1 MHIKEVVATLER
13 FAPLPLQDS
22 YDNAGLQ
29 VGLTG
34 SEELSGVML
43 CLDVRENV
51 LEEAAHLGCNLI
63 VSHHPLLFRP
73 LKQLTERT
81 EVERCVRSA
90 VLKNIA
96 LYAAHTNLDNA
107 HGGVNFMMAEKLKL
121 QNVRFLRPML
131 GQNAG
136 SGAIGE
142 LPEKLSP
149 EAFTNLVKEV
159 FHAPG
164 LSHNVTTKQAI
175 QTVALCGGAGSF
187 LLDDAIEAG
196 ADAFLTG
203 EMNYHQYFGHEKEL
217 QILVA
222 GHYETE
228 QFTVELLRR
237 ILTKAHPGLRIFETT
252 CETNPVKK

>member
-43 CLDVRENV
+43 CLDVCENV
-51 LEEAAHLGCNLI
+51 LEEAARLGCNLI

-107 HGGVNFMMAEKLKL
+107 HGGVNFMMAEKLRL
-121 QNVRFLRPML
+121 RNVRFLRPMP

-142 LPEKLSP
+142 LSEKLSP
-149 EAFTNLVKEV
+149 EGFMNLVKEV
-159 FHAPG
+159 FHAPS

-175 QTVALCGGAGSF
+175 QTVALCGGAGAF

-203 EMNYHQYFGHEKEL
+203 EMSYHQYFGHEGEL

-237 ILTKAHPGLRIFETT
+237 ILLQAHPGMRIFETT
-252 CETNPVKK
+252 CETNPVRK